1 MDYNDIEQLIK
12 CILIEYNRVC
22 KEWEDL
28 QKGNLINLKRKLVK
42 DVRLDNEI
50 FVYISGYRAFLSSA
64 LATVNFDM
72 SNVSSR
78 IKAQNSLES
87 KIQRYID
94 TKEEHGETPINKC
107 VNDLFGVRIVCKENI
122 IFDDFKK
129 HIYEMFKLKC
139 IDASKDEYLATHI
152 YFKRDNNSFPWE
164 LQVWEERNRES
175 NLISHHKYKQD
186 YASWE
191 KEAEG
196 GET

>member
-12 CILIEYNRVC
+12 CILTEYNRVC
-22 KEWEDL
+22 KEWETYRRGDL
-28 QKGNLINLKRKLVK
+28 VNLKSKLVK
-42 DVRLDNEI
+42 DIRLDDKI
-50 FVYISGYRAFLSSA
+50 FVYISSYRAFLSRA
-64 LATVNFDM
+64 LSTVSFDM

-78 IKAQNSLES
+78 VKAQNSLES

-94 TKEEHGETPINKC
+94 TKGEHGETPINKC
-107 VNDLFGVRIVCKENI
+107 VNDLFGVRIVHQGSI
-122 IFDDFKK
+122 AFDDFKQY
-129 HIYEMFKLKC
+129 ISEEFQLKC
-139 IDASKDEYLATHI
+139 INASKDGYIATHI
-152 YFKRDNNSFPWE
+152 YFKRDNLSFPWE
-164 LQVWEERNRES
+164 LQVWEECNKES